1 MRIHVLPLF
10 LFSSVIFSGC
20 ELLKLQ
26 PDPVQD
32 DGIRITWEDTGKD
45 HLVVSYK
52 QTGTGREKSAGNEAV
67 KPVVLVIDTFSGDHA
82 ALFAEI
88 QSWMGTPYRY
98 GKHEK
103 RVGTDCSGFTMELYE
118 RLYGIKLNRSSDGQV
133 ANTVEVKKEDL
144 QIGDLVFYNIRGN
157 RISHVGLYI
166 GNNKIV
172 HATISKGVIIS
183 DMDEKYYKDRYARS
197 GRVIKSQSN

>member
-1 MRIHVLPLF
+1 MQDRIIPSLVAVLLLF
-10 LFSSVIFSGC
+10 TGC
-20 ELLKLQ
+20 DVLKLQ
-26 PDPVQD
+26 PEPVQD

-52 QTGTGREKSAGNEAV
+52 QTGSGREKPASGETFT
-67 KPVVLVIDTFSGDHA
+67 PVRLTTDTFSSDHA

-88 QSWMGTPYRY
+88 QTWMGTPYRY

-103 RVGTDCSGFTMELYE
+103 RVGTDCSGFTMEIYDK
-118 RLYGIKLNRSSDGQV
+118 LYGIKLNRSSDGQV
-133 ANTVEVKKEDL
+133 ANTIEVKKVDL
-144 QIGDLVFYNIRGN
+144 QIGDLVFYNIRGS

-183 DMDEKYYKDRYARS
+183 DMDEKYYKERYARS
-197 GRVIKSQSN
+197 GRVIKPQTK